1 MYATRNLFALTG
13 TATSINDVLGELRF
27 KGLKV
32 LPPGEELTES
42 VINEAFGQNRSL
54 AFSMHDYAQS
64 RYIPCEAFVI
74 DVCEYESQES
84 HELAIFTSK
93 SNVAQQFKDITIKLG
108 LDIGDNKSNSS
119 GLTGEPTRNDCAYC
133 RYLAGY
139 PGENERTV
147 YRSPNF
153 FVLPT
158 LGEFCTGYLLIIP
171 NEHVMSNADLGSH
184 VIDEFKEVLSDIEYL
199 LKLTYAQDVLIWE
212 NGSGGHG
219 TGKAKD
225 SIVHSHVHIA
235 PSAITSEIIE
245 KHLKLPFEDVTLET
259 LHHHNDHPYLLVRTP
274 DKENWRICDSSRVYI
289 PRQYVRQLLGEEKG
303 LPQGEFWNWRL
314 YPYSNLM
321 FQTRVDISKA
331 IHENWS
337 KLPVRIQ
344 ERTKAYLI

>member
-158 LGEFCTGYLLIIP
+158 LGEVCTGYLLIIP
-171 NEHVMSNADLGSH
+171 NEHVINRSEHEIMPICNREIYFRPA
-184 VIDEFKEVLSDIEYL
+184 ILSQSCDVKTKSPVKQLMNTLVGIIS
-199 LKLTYAQDVLIWE
+199 YAI
-212 NGSGGHG
+212 
-219 TGKAKD
+219 
-225 SIVHSHVHIA
+225 IA
-235 PSAITSEIIE
+235 
-245 KHLKLPFEDVTLET
+245 
-259 LHHHNDHPYLLVRTP
+259 R
-274 DKENWRICDSSRVYI
+274 
-289 PRQYVRQLLGEEKG
+289 
-303 LPQGEFWNWRL
+303 
-314 YPYSNLM
+314 
-321 FQTRVDISKA
+321 
-331 IHENWS
+331 
-337 KLPVRIQ
+337 
-344 ERTKAYLI
+344 